1 MWNPS
6 INNVES
12 FLSFLNLYLTDMI
25 SRDFVF
31 PKSRLS
37 ISLTKIQ
44 IKLDKLE
51 DLVVNNSLF
60 IVNFDTQTFGA
71 TILAQ

>member
-1 MWNPS
+1 
-6 INNVES
+6 
-12 FLSFLNLYLTDMI
+12 MI